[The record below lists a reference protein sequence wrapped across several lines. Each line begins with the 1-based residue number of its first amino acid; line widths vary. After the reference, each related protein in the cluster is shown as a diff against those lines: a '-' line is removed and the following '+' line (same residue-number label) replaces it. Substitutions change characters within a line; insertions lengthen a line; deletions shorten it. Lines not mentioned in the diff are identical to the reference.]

1 MTEQIPTDI
10 LRSVK
15 NIDQRLVIIERSG
28 AGGAGD
34 SGSPNLD
41 GGTPTSV
48 YDAIDNIDAGG
59 V

>member
-1 MTEQIPTDI
+1 MSSTDDI
-10 LRSVK
+10 VKTIDEHEKRLRTM
-15 NIDQRLVIIERSG
+15 ERSG
-28 AGGAGD
+28 AGGSD
-34 SGSPNLD
+34 GSPNLD